1 MAYISFHTHQVWP
14 NLMQDL
20 TQNLS
25 TNLQG
30 VKSLLA
36 IIAYMA
42 NECEDEQI
50 VIEESLRE
58 SFFDFVD
65 TVCASVFKDVFNHW
79 ADCSL

>member
-1 MAYISFHTHQVWP
+1 
-14 NLMQDL
+14 
-20 TQNLS
+20 
-25 TNLQG
+25 
-30 VKSLLA
+30 LLA